1 MNGTGI
7 YQVIVGITLMITGL
21 VLGYDGLWGA
31 LMILLG
37 CSCCSGWLKW
47 EECCKATQRLALCP
61 SPPEIPSTAFDA
73 PTSRACLKIL

>member
-21 VLGYDGLWGA
+21 VLGYDGFWGA

-37 CSCCSGWLKW
+37 VLLLLFWL
-47 EECCKATQRLALCP
+47 AQMGGML
-61 SPPEIPSTAFDA
+61 
-73 PTSRACLKIL
+73 